1 MSLTDLGSRES
12 IGSLGKGD
20 TVIHVIDDIRQIRKD
35 FSCKQSRLL
44 EHMKYFEACLAG
56 VSPDDEVEISVH
68 CDIKVFEWLAEYMDG
83 SREVSTLDTKDVVSI
98 LISADFLQM
107 RALVEE
113 CIERMYGS
121 LEHILA
127 LPLDLG
133 CLPERLVLSLA
144 AHFDLSTL
152 EKLEDKHDRLK
163 SRLYAHKLQE
173 ILSMEEHVFF
183 CCSRCR
189 RIFTAEERKLQI
201 CPQAPA
207 SGEAPSMSSVPTLLQ
222 HSIDST
228 WDVGEYVHQLRE
240 IHSWSQLFW
249 KIWGRLQH
257 FQCKICKVTF
267 TGLEL
272 HQCRYHPEP
281 AVRLPESDSALH
293 PCCDVVEGGSGCQVR
308 SHQPFCE
315 SSVDEVA
322 LDCILRHQDDF
333 GHDDHL
339 LFAPAAS
346 SSESNES
353 KGAAGATWKTEEDL
367 EVTLPE
373 LRARYCCEPAPEHS
387 ATAPSSQ
394 VRPLKRRPQSA
405 PRTPRAEVNSSA
417 LEYRLQRS
425 PFSDA
430 SDFQNLLREDLT
442 ETSSSRGPSFF
453 EPKLP
458 KGVSSQRK
466 LHHMMDVL
474 REDDRRRMDE
484 LTTKIYACRAKS
496 ALAKAQLAAPN
507 SAASQAHK
515 LSWMV
520 QGWSSEDA
528 LKFENR
534 RSCPGSGRNDVTVTW
549 EAAGCCREE
558 LMAG

>member
-1 MSLTDLGSRES
+1 
-12 IGSLGKGD
+12 
-20 TVIHVIDDIRQIRKD
+20 
-35 FSCKQSRLL
+35 
-44 EHMKYFEACLAG
+44 MKYFEACLAG
-56 VSPDDEVEISVH
+56 VSPEDEVEISVH

-107 RALVEE
+107 KALVEE

-173 ILSMEEHVFF
+173 MLSMEQNVFF

-189 RIFTAEERKLQI
+189 RLFTAEERKLQV
-201 CPQAPA
+201 CPAAPV
-207 SGEAPSMSSVPTLLQ
+207 SGEAPSISPVPTLLQ
-222 HSIDST
+222 HSADLT

-249 KIWGRLQH
+249 KIWARLQH
-257 FQCKICKVTF
+257 FQCKLCKVTF
-267 TGLEL
+267 CGLEL
-272 HQCRYHPEP
+272 HQCSYHPEP
-281 AVRLPESDSALH
+281 AVPLPESDSALH
-293 PCCDVVEGGSGCQVR
+293 PCCDVVEGSNGSQVR
-308 SHQPFCE
+308 SHQPVCE
-315 SSVDEVA
+315 SSMDEVA
-322 LDCILRHQDDF
+322 LDCILRHQEDF
-333 GHDDHL
+333 GLHDPNHL
-339 LFAPAAS
+339 LFVPA
-346 SSESNES
+346 ESKEDQNES
-353 KGAAGATWKTEEDL
+353 KGGKASKTWKMSDEEDL
-367 EVTLPE
+367 EKLPE

-394 VRPLKRRPQSA
+394 VRPRPRRPQSA

-430 SDFQNLLREDLT
+430 SDFQNLFRKDLT

-484 LTTKIYACRAKS
+484 LTTKIYVCR
-496 ALAKAQLAAPN
+496 
-507 SAASQAHK
+507 
-515 LSWMV
+515 
-520 QGWSSEDA
+520 
-528 LKFENR
+528 LKVDGAMGN
-534 RSCPGSGRNDVTVTW
+534 
-549 EAAGCCREE
+549 
-558 LMAG
+558 